1 MSHSALILLSH
12 QRQLCW
18 QQQGRQW
25 QAVTDLEQLAP
36 ETPVSVVCDLANEHC
51 QRLQLP
57 PLSRRHRQLLLER
70 QLSQQWPQSR
80 WRTSLP
86 SLARRSRFTSGPSAE
101 ALNFSLFG
109 MDETPPLQALLQHP
123 RLRVVALYP
132 LSLLIL
138 SLSPAQAHRQWL
150 LIALSHGAQ
159 LRILALDHGVLV
171 VNRLLSELSEPG
183 AQAHEVERTRRYLES
198 QFGLS
203 RESGCQLMWL
213 GAQQE
218 TLALLDG
225 ANLQHLPPPGGW
237 QAPEALCSAA
247 RLHELMRRAPA
258 CMQLLTGHHGHVTHL
273 PWLNRA
279 AAACLLSA
287 ATTIAALHW
296 QTQESAQHIAALN
309 SQLTLLTQQQQA
321 MAAQLA
327 TQPVTLEQLQQ
338 LQAWEAR
345 AQATPA
351 LLRQHLLQ
359 LTQELQLDQHRRVH
373 SLSWQ
378 LNDAACASSHDDT
391 LARQHPGQP
400 DQPPPSFA
408 ELRFQ
413 LVQLSA
419 PDTPQPGCIKL
430 PLTPEGA

>member
-1 MSHSALILLSH
+1 MSRSALILLSH
-12 QRQLCW
+12 QQQLCW
-18 QQQGRQW
+18 QQQGHQW
-25 QAVTDLEQLAP
+25 QAVTDLEQLAA

-70 QLSQQWPQSR
+70 QLGQQWPQSR

-86 SLARRSRFTSGPSAE
+86 SLASHRRFTFGPSAE

-138 SLSPAQAHRQWL
+138 GLPPAQAHRQWL
-150 LIALSHGAQ
+150 LIALSHNAQ

-171 VNRLLSELSEPG
+171 VNRLLTELSDPG

-203 RESGCQLMWL
+203 RASGCQLLWF

-218 TLALLDG
+218 ALALLDG
-225 ANLQHLPPPGGW
+225 SDLQQLPLPGGW
-237 QAPEALCSAA
+237 QTPEALCSAP

-258 CMQLLTGHHGHVTHL
+258 CMQLLTAHHGHVTDL

-279 AAACLLSA
+279 AAASLLSA
-287 ATTIAALHW
+287 ATAIAALHW
-296 QTQESAQHIAALN
+296 QTRETAHLIAAQN

-321 MAAQLA
+321 MASQLA

-338 LQAWEAR
+338 LQAWQAR
-345 AQATPA
+345 SQATPT

-359 LTQELQLDQHRRVH
+359 LTQDLQLDQHRRVH

-378 LNDAACASSHDDT
+378 LSDSACAGAHDT
-391 LARQHPGQP
+391 PTPALHAGQP
-400 DQPPPSFA
+400 PTSFA

-413 LVQLSA
+413 LVQLGA
-419 PDTPQPGCIKL
+419 PGTPQPGCIKL
-430 PLTPEGA
+430 PFTPVPGP